1 MRVCFAVR
9 IPFTS
14 VILGEMKTSSAR
26 TARFGP
32 YSLDLRSGELQKFGN
47 KIKMGEQSFR
57 ILCLLLD
64 ANGEMVTREELRD
77 KLWASDTFVDFDHGL
92 NSAVQRL
99 RDCLSDSAENPRWVA
114 TVPRRGYRFVGQVDW
129 QDNNKIAPVVD
140 SRAQRLETSRSA
152 ETQTAVNEEA
162 GDCSNSHRSVADLT
176 NGNGSKSVLSA
187 AALGPQLPVV
197 VPEISSN
204 GVSRSRKSVALA
216 LLSILALSAL
226 IYVGWRFL
234 RGVGPTKQV
243 MLAVLPFENLSG
255 DPGQDYF
262 SDGLTEE
269 IITQLGALS
278 PEQLEVIARTT
289 SMTYK
294 HTSKS
299 VQQIGQEL
307 GVDYVLESSVRRDG
321 DQVRIAAQLIR
332 TRDQVHIWAQ
342 SYDRNITGSIVLQE
356 EVARAVA
363 NQIEVKLSPVYA
375 NRSTRFHSD
384 PVANE
389 AYLRGQYFVN
399 QFTAQGYWK
408 AIDYF
413 HQAIDRDPEFAEAYS
428 GLADSYRW
436 LIITDTLSPS
446 EAGRKMNDAAR
457 QSVQLNNS
465 LAESHTAL
473 AGALMTFCDWP
484 RAESEFQRANA
495 LNPSYPG
502 LHRLY
507 AALLASQKRHREA
520 LEEINQA
527 LRLDPLSL
535 PNNAEVV
542 RTMYYARDYDGALAQ
557 AQKAIQLDPA
567 YYRIHFWLGRVY
579 GQKGMHQQAVGESE
593 KVLKATPDSTLG
605 LTELAYSLAAAGRTA
620 DARTILRT
628 LEERSRSSWVPAYNL
643 AIIHLALK
651 ENDEA
656 LLYLQKAYDE
666 QDWALLVLAAEP
678 RLDPLR
684 SDPRFL
690 ELCRK
695 LRLPV

>member
-1 MRVCFAVR
+1 LFRHKNRSTPAN
-9 IPFTS
+9 
-14 VILGEMKTSSAR
+14 LEQMKTSGAR
-26 TARFGP
+26 TALFGP
-32 YSLDLRSGELQKFGN
+32 YSLDLRSGELRKFGN
-47 KIKMGEQSFR
+47 KIRMGEQSFC

-99 RDCLSDSAENPRWVA
+99 RDCLSDSAENARWIE
-114 TVPRRGYRFVGQVDW
+114 TVPRRGYRFVGRVDW
-129 QDNNKIAPVVD
+129 QDDNKIALVVD
-140 SRAQRLETSRSA
+140 SEPQAPETSHRA
-152 ETQTAVNEEA
+152 EAQTAVNEEA
-162 GDCSNSHRSVADLT
+162 GDSSTSHRFVTDRT
-176 NGNGSKSVLSA
+176 NGNGTKSPLSVVEV
-187 AALGPQLPVV
+187 ALGPQLPATL
-197 VPEISSN
+197 PEISTNSLA
-204 GVSRSRKSVALA
+204 GFRKAFVLS

-226 IYVGWRFL
+226 AYVGWRFL

-262 SDGLTEE
+262 TDGLTEE

-278 PEQLEVIARTT
+278 PERLGVIARTT

-321 DQVRIAAQLIR
+321 NQVRVTAQLIR

-363 NQIEVKLSPVYA
+363 DQIEVKLSPVYT
-375 NRSTRFHSD
+375 NRSARFHSD
-384 PVANE
+384 PLANE

-399 QFTAQGYWK
+399 QFTAQGYGK

-413 HQAIDRDPEFAEAYS
+413 HQAINREPEFAEAYS

-436 LIITDTLSPS
+436 LIVTDTISPS
-446 EAGRKMNDAAR
+446 EGGRKMNDAAL

-502 LHRLY
+502 SHRLY

-527 LRLDPLSL
+527 IRLDPLSL
-535 PNNAEVV
+535 PINAEVV

-557 AQKAIQLDPA
+557 AQKAMQLDPD
-567 YYRIHFWLGRVY
+567 YYRTHFWLGRVY
-579 GQKGMHQQAVGESE
+579 AQKGMYQNAVDESE
-593 KVLKATPDSTLG
+593 RVLKATPDSTLG
-605 LTELAYSLAAAGRTA
+605 LTEMAYSLAAAGRAA
-620 DARTILRT
+620 DARTTLRT

-643 AIIHLALK
+643 AIIHVALK

-656 LLYLQKAYDE
+656 FRYLQKAYDE
-666 QDWALLVLAAEP
+666 QDWALLVLAVEP

-684 SDPRFL
+684 NDPRFL

-695 LRLPV
+695 LKFPV

>member
-1 MRVCFAVR
+1 
-9 IPFTS
+9 
-14 VILGEMKTSSAR
+14 
-26 TARFGP
+26 
-32 YSLDLRSGELQKFGN
+32 
-47 KIKMGEQSFR
+47 MGEQSFR

-64 ANGEMVTREELRD
+64 ANGEMVTRDELRD
-77 KLWASDTFVDFDHGL
+77 QLWASDTFVDFDHGL

-99 RDCLSDSAENPRWVA
+99 RDCLSDSAENPRWIA

-129 QDNNKIAPVVD
+129 QDD
-140 SRAQRLETSRSA
+140 SKTAQVPDSDSQPLPSENSRP
-152 ETQTAVNEEA
+152 EPQNAVNAEA
-162 GDCSNSHRSVADLT
+162 GDGSISHGVAADAT
-176 NGNGSKSVLSA
+176 NGNGAKSVFPA
-187 AALGPQLPVV
+187 VEGVVGPPLPTEA
-197 VPEISSN
+197 PEISIS
-204 GVSRSRKSVALA
+204 GALRSRKAVALA

-226 IYVGWRFL
+226 TYVGWRSL

-243 MLAVLPFENLSG
+243 LLAVLPFENLSG
-255 DPGQDYF
+255 DPSQDYF

-269 IITQLGALS
+269 IISQLGALS
-278 PEQLEVIARTT
+278 PERLGVVARTT

-307 GVDYVLESSVRRDG
+307 GADYVLESSVRRDG
-321 DQVRIAAQLIR
+321 DQVRVTAQLIR
-332 TRDQVHIWAQ
+332 TRDQLHIWAQ

-363 NQIEVKLSPVYA
+363 NQIEVKLSPEYA
-375 NRSTRFHSD
+375 NRSTRSHSD
-384 PVANE
+384 PMANE

-413 HQAIDRDPEFAEAYS
+413 HKAIDRDPEFAEAYS

-436 LIITDTLSPS
+436 LIVTDTISPS
-446 EAGRKMNDAAR
+446 EGGSKMNDAAR

-473 AGALMTFCDWP
+473 AGALLTFFDWP

-502 LHRLY
+502 SHRLY

-527 LRLDPLSL
+527 VRLDPLSL
-535 PNNAEVV
+535 PINAEVV
-542 RTMYYARDYDGALAQ
+542 RTMYYARDYDAASAQ
-557 AQKAIQLDPA
+557 AQKAMQLDPA

-579 GQKGMHQQAVGESE
+579 GQKGMHQQAIDEAE
-593 KVLKATPDSTLG
+593 RVLRATPDSTLG

-628 LEERSRSSWVPAYNL
+628 LENRSRSRWVPAYNL

-656 LLYLQKAYDE
+656 LQYLQKAYDE

-695 LRLPV
+695 LRFPV

>member
-1 MRVCFAVR
+1 
-9 IPFTS
+9 
-14 VILGEMKTSSAR
+14 MKTSNAR

-32 YSLDLRSGELQKFGN
+32 YSLDLRSGELRKFES

-99 RDCLSDSAENPRWVA
+99 RDCLSDSAENPRWIA
-114 TVPRRGYRFVGQVDW
+114 TVPRRGYRFVGRVDW
-129 QDNNKIAPVVD
+129 RDDNKVASVVD
-140 SRAQRLETSRSA
+140 SQPLALETSRSA
-152 ETQTAVNEEA
+152 DPQTAVNEEA
-162 GDCSNSHRSVADLT
+162 GNGSISHRFVADLEK
-176 NGNGSKSVLSA
+176 GNGAKSLMSTVEA
-187 AALGPQLPVV
+187 ASSPQLPASI
-197 VPEISSN
+197 PAISTN
-204 GVSRSRKSVALA
+204 GAARSRKAVGLA
-216 LLSILALSAL
+216 LLFILALSAL
-226 IYVGWRFL
+226 AYTGWRFS
-234 RGVGPTKQV
+234 RGGGATKQV

-262 SDGLTEE
+262 TDGLTEE
-269 IITQLGALS
+269 IISQLGALS
-278 PEQLEVIARTT
+278 PEGLGVIARTT
-289 SMTYK
+289 SMTYM

-307 GVDYVLESSVRRDG
+307 SVDYVLESSVRRNG
-321 DQVRIAAQLIR
+321 DQVRVTAQLIR

-342 SYDRNITGSIVLQE
+342 SYDRNITGSIALQE

-363 NQIEVKLSPVYA
+363 NQIEVKLSPAYA
-375 NRSTRFHSD
+375 SRSTRSHSD
-384 PVANE
+384 PLADE

-413 HQAIDRDPEFAEAYS
+413 QQAINRDPNFAEAYS

-436 LIITDTLSPS
+436 LIVTDTISPS
-446 EAGRKMNDAAR
+446 EGGQKMNDAAR
-457 QSVQLNNS
+457 QSVELNNS
-465 LAESHTAL
+465 LAESHTAW

-484 RAESEFQRANA
+484 KAESEFQRANA
-495 LNPSYPG
+495 LNPSYAG
-502 LHRLY
+502 SHRLY
-507 AALLASQKRHREA
+507 AALLAAQKRHREA
-520 LEEINQA
+520 LEEMNQA

-535 PNNAEVV
+535 PINAEVV
-542 RTMYYARDYDGALAQ
+542 RTMYYARDYDGAVAQ
-557 AQKAIQLDPA
+557 AEKAMQLDPA

-579 GQKGMHQQAVGESE
+579 AQKGMYQQAIDESE
-593 KVLKATPDSTLG
+593 RVLKATPDSTLG

-620 DARTILRT
+620 GARTILHN

-643 AIIHLALK
+643 AIIHVALK

-656 LLYLQKAYDE
+656 FRYLQKAYDE
-666 QDWALLVLAAEP
+666 KDWALLVLAAEP
-678 RLDPLR
+678 RLDALR

-690 ELCRK
+690 ELCRR
-695 LRLPV
+695 LRFPV